1 MTARASSG
9 RGLERVLVH
18 QMGQKLLVERSPIGA
33 DAHRLAVADGD
44 LDDLAELEIALILEA
59 DVAGIDAV
67 LVERL
72 GAGRMIGEKLVAD
85 VVEIADQRR
94 RHAHRHEPV
103 ADMRDGGRGLVAV
116 DGNANQFGARA
127 GERGDLARGR
137 LDVGGVGVGHRLD
150 DDRRAAADDHGLFA
164 VADPDADAR
173 PARPRAERR
182 LDMGH

>member
-18 QMGQKLLVERSPIGA
+18 QMGQKLLVERPPIGA

-44 LDDLAELEIALILEA
+44 LDDLAELEIALIFEA

-67 LVERL
+67 FVERL
-72 GAGRMIGEKLVAD
+72 GAGRMIAEKLVAN

-94 RHAHRHEPV
+94 RHAHGREPV
-103 ADMRDGGRGLVAV
+103 ADMRDGGCGLVAV
-116 DGNANQFGARA
+116 DRDANEFGARA
-127 GERGDLARGR
+127 GERGDLAGSR

-173 PARPRAERR
+173 PARPRAEGR
-182 LDMGH
+182 LGMGH